1 MTLYINPAHEANISL
16 LNSKIKLFGK
26 PMIKSGLTQI
36 FTVISDGILTFQL
49 KILAQHHMI
58 IIGYA
63 KDSL

>member
-1 MTLYINPAHEANISL
+1 
-16 LNSKIKLFGK
+16 
-26 PMIKSGLTQI
+26 MIKSGLTQT